1 MTLSRT
7 NEWPMVE
14 LGEICIPPERWKK
27 KDSKNYEYIDISSLD
42 NTIKQITVTQQISST
57 SAPSRA
63 TTHVATDDV
72 LVSTVRPNLNAVAL
86 VPTEMPAAI
95 ASSGLSVLRARQDI
109 VDPHYLFHLVQSPW
123 FIQQCCDLATGASYP
138 AVSDAKIRRITV
150 PLPPLAEQQRIA
162 EILDRSQS
170 LMDDS
175 IKMERK
181 CDALLRAYF
190 ISRFGHPLDPANSIP
205 RQAIG
210 SISHVITG
218 NTPPRKDPSNYGK
231 SLEWL
236 KSDNLGNLW
245 PTSAAESLSS
255 KGAEKARVVEEGAV
269 LVTCIAGSRESIGKS
284 SLLNRKAAFN
294 QQINAIVPSASLE
307 PFFLFAQI
315 KAAPEL
321 IRRQATDGMKGIVSK
336 KTLESVEI
344 LVPPLDLQR
353 NFAAVVADIA
363 GLKERAQQRINHFR
377 NLYHSLSTR
386 AFASQL

>member
-1 MTLSRT
+1 MSST
-7 NEWPMVE
+7 NEWPVVKLGKLVE
-14 LGEICIPPERWKK
+14 KTSETKGGSDIPVYSITKHAGFVSDYFKKNVHSQDQSKYKVVNEGEFAYATIHLDEGSIGIAPEK
-27 KDSKNYEYIDISSLD
+27 
-42 NTIKQITVTQQISST
+42 
-57 SAPSRA
+57 A
-63 TTHVATDDV
+63 
-72 LVSTVRPNLNAVAL
+72 
-86 VPTEMPAAI
+86 
-95 ASSGLSVLRARQDI
+95 
-109 VDPHYLFHLVQSPW
+109 
-123 FIQQCCDLATGASYP
+123 
-138 AVSDAKIRRITV
+138 AVSPMYTTFRIVSADIDPQFLLRFLKSDAALAQYAILGTGSIERRKNINFEAFSRLTI